1 MARRCS
7 VQRANQKI
15 GGFASAK
22 KNVVIQYQGRE
33 RSEKNLL
40 DLIYQNII
48 DRGIKE
54 EEIEDVDIYVKPEEQ
69 AVFYVVNKKIEG
81 QIAFQYTNRTE
92 DKYGNNVCDSE
103 PEGWYW

>member
-7 VQRANQKI
+7 VERANQKI
-15 GGFASAK
+15 GGFTSAK

-40 DLIYQNII
+40 DLIYQDMLNQ
-48 DRGIKE
+48 GINE
-54 EEIEDVDIYVKPEEQ
+54 GEIENIDIYVKPEEQ

-81 QIAFQYTNRTE
+81 RIAF
-92 DKYGNNVCDSE
+92 
-103 PEGWYW
+103 

>member
-7 VQRANQKI
+7 VERANQKI

-40 DLIYQNII
+40 DLIYQNMI
-48 DRGIKE
+48 DRGINE
-54 EEIEDVDIYVKPEEQ
+54 DEIEDVDIYVKPEEQ

-81 QIAFQYTNRTE
+81 QIAF
-92 DKYGNNVCDSE
+92 
-103 PEGWYW
+103 

>member
-7 VQRANQKI
+7 VERANQRI

-33 RSEKNLL
+33 RTEKHLL
-40 DLIYQNII
+40 DLIYQDMI
-48 DRGIKE
+48 DKGVNE
-54 EEIEDVDIYVKPEEQ
+54 AEIENVDIYVKPEEQ

-81 QIAFQYTNRTE
+81 QIAF
-92 DKYGNNVCDSE
+92 
-103 PEGWYW
+103 

>member
-7 VQRANQKI
+7 VERANQKL

-81 QIAFQYTNRTE
+81 QIAF
-92 DKYGNNVCDSE
+92 
-103 PEGWYW
+103 

>member
-7 VQRANQKI
+7 VERANQKI

-40 DLIYQNII
+40 DLIYQDMLNQ
-48 DRGIKE
+48 GINE
-54 EEIEDVDIYVKPEEQ
+54 GEIEKIDIYVKPEEQ

-81 QIAFQYTNRTE
+81 QIAF
-92 DKYGNNVCDSE
+92 
-103 PEGWYW
+103 

>member
-7 VQRANQKI
+7 VERANQKI

-40 DLIYQNII
+40 DLIYQDMLNQ
-48 DRGIKE
+48 GINE
-54 EEIEDVDIYVKPEEQ
+54 GEIENIDIYVKPEEQ
-69 AVFYVVNKKIEG
+69 AVFYVVTKKIEG
-81 QIAFQYTNRTE
+81 QIAF
-92 DKYGNNVCDSE
+92 
-103 PEGWYW
+103 

>member
-7 VQRANQKI
+7 VERANQKI

-40 DLIYQNII
+40 DLIYQNMI

-54 EEIEDVDIYVKPEEQ
+54 EEIEDIDIYVKPEEQ
-69 AVFYVVNKKIEG
+69 AVFYVVDKKIEG
-81 QIAFQYTNRTE
+81 QIAF
-92 DKYGNNVCDSE
+92 
-103 PEGWYW
+103 

>member
-7 VQRANQKI
+7 VERANQKI

-40 DLIYQNII
+40 DLIYQDMLNQ
-48 DRGIKE
+48 GINE
-54 EEIEDVDIYVKPEEQ
+54 EEIENIDIYVKPEEQ

-81 QIAFQYTNRTE
+81 QIAF
-92 DKYGNNVCDSE
+92 
-103 PEGWYW
+103 

>member
-7 VQRANQKI
+7 VERANKQI

-22 KNVVIQYQGRE
+22 KNIVIQYQGRE

-40 DLIYQNII
+40 DLIYQDMVNK
-48 DRGIKE
+48 GIKE
-54 EEIEDVDIYVKPEEQ
+54 DEIENVDIYVKPEEQ

-81 QIAFQYTNRTE
+81 QIAF
-92 DKYGNNVCDSE
+92 
-103 PEGWYW
+103 

>member
-7 VQRANQKI
+7 VERANQKI

-40 DLIYQNII
+40 DLIYQ
-48 DRGIKE
+48 DMMDKGMKE
-54 EEIEDVDIYVKPEEQ
+54 DEIENIDVYVKPEEQ

-81 QIAFQYTNRTE
+81 QIAF
-92 DKYGNNVCDSE
+92 
-103 PEGWYW
+103 

>member
-7 VQRANQKI
+7 VERANQKI

-22 KNVVIQYQGRE
+22 KNVVIQYQGRG

-40 DLIYQNII
+40 DLIYQDMLNQ
-48 DRGIKE
+48 GINE
-54 EEIEDVDIYVKPEEQ
+54 GEIENIDIYVKPEEQ

-81 QIAFQYTNRTE
+81 QIAF
-92 DKYGNNVCDSE
+92 
-103 PEGWYW
+103 

>member
-7 VQRANQKI
+7 VERANQKI

-81 QIAFQYTNRTE
+81 QIAF
-92 DKYGNNVCDSE
+92 
-103 PEGWYW
+103 

>member
-7 VQRANQKI
+7 VERANQKI

-40 DLIYQNII
+40 DLIYQNMI

-81 QIAFQYTNRTE
+81 QIAF
-92 DKYGNNVCDSE
+92 
-103 PEGWYW
+103 